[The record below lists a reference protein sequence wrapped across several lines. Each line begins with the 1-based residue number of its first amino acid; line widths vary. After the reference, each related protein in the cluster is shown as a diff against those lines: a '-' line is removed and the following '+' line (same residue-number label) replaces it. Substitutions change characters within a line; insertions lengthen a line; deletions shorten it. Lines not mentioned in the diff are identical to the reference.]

1 MRTVI
6 RMRILTVKVPEGY
19 LAAIDE
25 LVRKGRYA
33 NRSDFVRKAIEL
45 LLAIEYN
52 RLQEEGARGGE

>member
-1 MRTVI
+1 
-6 RMRILTVKVPEGY
+6 MRILTVKVPEGY